1 MAVFDLD
8 GTLTWHDTLLP
19 YLALGL
25 RRYPSH
31 LLRLWRV
38 PAIIAGFVADRDH
51 GRIKGRM
58 IHAVLGGASRAE
70 LARLTERFLDGSL
83 ARLTRPAA
91 LAALARHRDAGD
103 WLVLLSASTDLY
115 VPAIGAR
122 LGFDE
127 VLCTQLQWHGD
138 RLDGRLASA
147 NLRGAEK
154 RRCLEALRRR
164 YPQARIAAYGNSG
177 ADLEHL
183 ALSDAPLLVNA
194 SAAARRAARRLGIAC
209 GDWG

>member
-1 MAVFDLD
+1 VFDLD
-8 GTLTWHDTLLP
+8 GTITRHDTLLP

-31 LLRLWRV
+31 LLRLWRL
-38 PAIIAGFVADRDH
+38 PAIVGGFLVDRDR
-51 GRIKGRM
+51 GRIKGRV
-58 IHAVLGGASRAE
+58 IHAALGGVPRAE

-91 LAALARHRDAGD
+91 LAAIARHRAAGD

-115 VPAIGAR
+115 VPAIGSR

-127 VLCTQLQWHGD
+127 VICTQLRWCGD
-138 RLDGRLASA
+138 RLDGRLESA
-147 NLRGAEK
+147 NRRGAEK
-154 RRCLEALRRR
+154 TRCLEALRQRHPR
-164 YPQARIAAYGNSG
+164 ARLAAYGNSA

-183 ALSDAPLLVNA
+183 ARADAPLLVNA
-194 SAAARRAARRLGIAC
+194 SAAARRAARRLGVAC
-209 GDWG
+209 ADWN